1 MAVLIGFTAD
11 GGARIATEDSLSRTG
26 LNPAHHLAALVES
39 SHDAIISKTLDGT
52 IQSWN
57 RAAQRIFGYTAEEI
71 VGKSI
76 LLLIPLDRH
85 HEEESIRGKLRHAER
100 IEHFETLRRRKDGSL
115 VDVSIT
121 VSPILDDQGNVI
133 GGSQIARDVSE
144 RRRADSIAYH
154 FAAIVESSQD
164 AIISKNLEGV
174 IQSWNAA
181 AERMFGYKSDEII
194 GRPVL
199 VLIPTDRQH
208 EEAEILRRIRSG
220 ERIEHFET
228 IRQHKDGRLLDISL
242 TISPVKDKKGQI
254 IGASKIARD
263 IGDRRRA
270 EATRELLLNEIK
282 HRVKNIL
289 GTVHAIVSQTF
300 KRAPKEDL
308 AAFSSRL
315 QALSNA
321 HDLLTQR
328 DWKGATVAEVVER
341 AVHPFVCS
349 HRLTISGPAIELT
362 PSKAL
367 TIAMLFHELG
377 TNALKYG
384 ALSNDSGLVNLVWD
398 QVVEGGKHY
407 AKFEWQEAG
416 GPPVSPPSRVG
427 FGTRMIERA
436 LKAEGGGAHLAYNA
450 GGLVCSIQVPLD
462 SSIARR

>member
-1 MAVLIGFTAD
+1 MQHLVAV
-11 GGARIATEDSLSRTG
+11 
-26 LNPAHHLAALVES
+26 VES

-57 RAAQRIFGYTAEEI
+57 LAAERIFGYSAEEI

-76 LLLIPLDRH
+76 LLLIPRDRH
-85 HEEESIRGKLRHAER
+85 HEEESIRSKLRAAGR

-121 VSPILDDQGNVI
+121 VSPILDEKGKVI

-164 AIISKNLEGV
+164 AVVSKNLEGV

-181 AERMFGYKSDEII
+181 AERMFGYKAEEII

-199 VLIPTDRQH
+199 VLIPADRQH

-220 ERIEHFET
+220 ERIDHFET
-228 IRQHKDGRLLDISL
+228 VRQHKDGRLLDISL
-242 TISPVKDKKGQI
+242 TISPVKDKDGQI

-263 IGDRRRA
+263 IGERRRA
-270 EATRELLLNEIK
+270 EATRELLLNEIR

-289 GTVHAIVSQTF
+289 GTIQAIVSQTF
-300 KRAPKEDL
+300 KRASKEDL
-308 AAFSSRL
+308 VAFNSRL

-328 DWKGATVAEVVER
+328 EWKGATVAEVVER
-341 AVHPFVCS
+341 AVHPFVS
-349 HRLTISGPAIELT
+349 AHRLAATGPTIHLT

-367 TIAMLFHELG
+367 TIAMLLHELG

-384 ALSNDSGLVNLVWD
+384 AFSNNSGVISLAWD
-398 QVVEGGKHY
+398 QEIEGGKRY
-407 AKFEWQEAG
+407 AKFKWQEAG
-416 GPPVSPPSRVG
+416 GPAVTPPSRVG

-436 LKAEGGGAHLAYNA
+436 LKAEGGGAQLAYNA
-450 GGLVCSIQVPLD
+450 SGLACSIRVPLE
-462 SSIARR
+462 S